1 MTLALV
7 STAASDRGLVR
18 ENNEDCAFAGQHVLA
33 LADGMGG
40 HAAGEVAS
48 RLIIES
54 VMVLEDIAPTEDDAQ
69 ALYDAMLE
77 GNRHIAAEI
86 ATNPTTEGMGT
97 TLTSVL
103 FDGHGLTL
111 LHVGD
116 SRGYLLRDGELMQIT
131 RDDTFVQ
138 SLVDEGR
145 LTADEA
151 SVHPQKS
158 YILKALT
165 GDPVEPTIQQL
176 NIFEGDRLL
185 LCSDGLSDPVSFDTI
200 QTCLGLGSPKE
211 AARKLIE
218 MALRSGG
225 PDNVTLVVADVVAA
239 DSPEFAAVRDR
250 KPVMAGAI
258 DTAPQDSP
266 RPDSSAAR
274 AAAFAEAARAA
285 RAAKAQDAAADDD
298 EEPVTGALPTDDSS
312 PTPAGAVPVAD
323 DAATANDRRL
333 RGRTQRSNRS
343 GLVLVA
349 LLIVAIVLGLV
360 AAGIWV
366 WQKKNDSYFVA
377 EHNGEIYVYQ
387 GLKSSVFG
395 MDLNSE
401 YQRTCL
407 DADDNLTVLDIDQ
420 ADAANQ
426 PCNPFKVADLR
437 PSARSL
443 VPGLTEGSYDD
454 AQQQL
459 KELVA
464 EALPVC
470 VQRTSDKAEADKPEA
485 DKPEA
490 DKKGE
495 PKDSGTSTP
504 PDESDLV
511 KPGENCREVTQ

>member
-7 STAASDRGLVR
+7 SIAASDRGLVR

-77 GNRHIAAEI
+77 GNRQIAGEI
-86 ATNPTTEGMGT
+86 STNPTTKGMGT

-116 SRGYLLRDGELMQIT
+116 SRGYLLRDGELTQIT

-225 PDNVTLVVADVVAA
+225 PDNVTMVVADVVAA

-250 KPVMAGAI
+250 KPMMAGAI

-285 RAAKAQDAAADDD
+285 RAAKAKEAAAEDD
-298 EEPVTGALPTDDSS
+298 EEPVTGAHPTDDSS
-312 PTPAGAVPVAD
+312 PTPAAPAAD
-323 DAATANDRRL
+323 DAATAEKARRL
-333 RGRTQRSNRS
+333 RGRTQCTSRS
-343 GLVLVA
+343 GVILVA
-349 LLIVAIVLGLV
+349 LLVAAIVLGLV

-407 DADDNLTVLDIDQ
+407 DADGNLTVLEIGQ
-420 ADAANQ
+420 ADAADQ

-443 VPGLTEGSYDD
+443 VPGLAEGSYDD

-470 VQRTSDKAEADKPEA
+470 VQRTSDKPGGDKPEA

-490 DKKGE
+490 DNKKGE